1 MSVASLS
8 TETATPEQRPSR
20 LISVPFLLLRSS
32 TAAGA
37 FAIGLIQTF
46 VFARVLTPE
55 QFSIYI
61 VLAAIGYSL
70 WVCDLGLAKILFVQ
84 IRTAYLAGR
93 TDDHSAGQASAVT
106 AFYVFL
112 AVAGSLACFATMVA
126 RPAYSVAG
134 AADLALFFLYVTLNL
149 PWFTLRNIA
158 ISVDEYIFYEK
169 LELVRRLG
177 HAAIMLAMLWGL
189 PFTAFL
195 VGSNALWLVVLAS
208 VAARLLRRGA
218 LAPRLRGLPAELVEF
233 LRSNRKSIVRSGTF
247 ALSDLFTQT
256 FGYYVVPLT
265 FGLGAPVIIFEAT
278 MRIFRG
284 AGVINAAA
292 CDLAVPG
299 QTRALAAHDAP
310 RLVRATL
317 MAAGL
322 CCIPVAFACALL
334 IVAAGPLFNFLLRSA
349 ATVPPAVTPILIAL
363 LLANLVQIVSQS
375 LLQYA
380 GFFRDISR
388 ISAGV
393 AIVMVLT
400 TGLAVAAKWDI
411 VGFIAAYAAVYACGA
426 LASAIALIRGPIRAA
441 SLPHASGA

>member
-8 TETATPEQRPSR
+8 ANPAPLEKRPAR
-20 LISVPFLLLRSS
+20 LISIPFLLLRTS

-37 FAIGLIQTF
+37 FAIGLVQTF

-55 QFSIYI
+55 QFSVYI

-84 IRTAYLAGR
+84 LRATFLAGKPDQR
-93 TDDHSAGQASAVT
+93 VAAQASAVIIS
-106 AFYVFL
+106 YLLL
-112 AVAGSLACFATMVA
+112 AVVASLACFAIMVA
-126 RPAYSVAG
+126 RPAYSI
-134 AADLALFFLYVTLNL
+134 ADAVDLGLFMLYVTLNL
-149 PWFTLRNIA
+149 PWFSLRNIA
-158 ISVDEYIFYEK
+158 VSIDEYIFYEK

-177 HAAIMLAMLWGL
+177 HASIMISLLWGL
-189 PFTAFL
+189 PFSAFL
-195 VGSNALWLVVLAS
+195 IGSNALWIVLLAS
-208 VAARLLRRGA
+208 ASLNLFRRGA
-218 LAPRLRGLPAELVEF
+218 LAPRMRGFPRELVEF
-233 LRSNRKSIVRSGTF
+233 LRSNSRAIARSGTF

-256 FGYYVVPLT
+256 FGYYVVPMA

-299 QTRALAAHDAP
+299 QTHALAARDAP

-317 MAAGL
+317 MAAAL
-322 CCIPVAFACALL
+322 CSVPVAFACALL
-334 IVAAGPLFNFLLRSA
+334 VFAAQPLFNFLLRSA
-349 ATVPPAVTPILIAL
+349 ATVPPSVTPILIVL

-375 LLQYA
+375 LLQYT
-380 GFFRDISR
+380 GFFREISR

-393 AIVMVLT
+393 AVAMVVAT
-400 TGLAVAAKWDI
+400 ALAVAAKWDI
-411 VGFIAAYAAVYACGA
+411 VGFIAAYAVVYTGGA
-426 LASAIALIRGPIRAA
+426 LASAFALVRGPIRAA
-441 SLPHASGA
+441 SHPLAVS